1 MLYGQ
6 AGNVGSYRQALLY
19 AQLFEAAARG
29 STDPIAELR
38 CNRILA
44 RALSDLGQ
52 HTRAQQR
59 VEHALRSSRAANSR
73 VALHAYEIDDWIA
86 ARAILAKALWLR
98 GHPDDAKM
106 AADEC
111 IAEALQI
118 GHEQSTCWAIAFNI
132 CPIAIWRGDFDQ
144 AETLVSLL
152 VQRSQRVFKHYHQW
166 GLLYRQFLV
175 GAASGRVAADCHSHL
190 KAKIAAQADLFATFD
205 PAFAGSDTLARA
217 QADEEIWC
225 APEVLR
231 AWACRILMG
240 GDKTT
245 HREAE
250 AILLQ
255 SLKLAQDQDAKA
267 WELRTATTLA
277 SFYRQSGRI
286 FDARALLEP
295 ALALFK
301 QGHDTRDFRKAAC
314 VFSALSG

>member
-205 PAFAGSDTLARA
+205 PALPG
-217 QADEEIWC
+217 
-225 APEVLR
+225 
-231 AWACRILMG
+231 RILW
-240 GDKTT
+240 
-245 HREAE
+245 RERRLTRRFGAP
-250 AILLQ
+250 
-255 SLKLAQDQDAKA
+255 
-267 WELRTATTLA
+267 LR
-277 SFYRQSGRI
+277 
-286 FDARALLEP
+286 
-295 ALALFK
+295 
-301 QGHDTRDFRKAAC
+301 C
-314 VFSALSG
+314 